1 MDIQFFGAN
10 CIVINAK
17 NTRIVIDDNLAEL
30 GAKSITKAGDVA
42 LFTGNA
48 HAEPTVDVKL
58 AVDMPGEYEV
68 SDISIT
74 GIPARAHLDEGGKAA
89 TMYTVKVGDTTALVV
104 GHIYPELSDKQLE
117 EIGLVDVMLVP
128 VGGSGYTLD
137 PVGALKVI
145 KAVEPKIVIPTHY
158 NSKGLTFPVPQVELQ
173 PALHDLGMEP
183 QDTVTKLKVK
193 PSELSDVTHLI
204 VLEKS

>member
-10 CIVINAK
+10 CITINAK

-42 LFTGNA
+42 LFTGNTHTEPA
-48 HAEPTVDVKL
+48 AEVKL

-89 TMYTVKVGDTTALVV
+89 TMYTVKVGDTTVLVV